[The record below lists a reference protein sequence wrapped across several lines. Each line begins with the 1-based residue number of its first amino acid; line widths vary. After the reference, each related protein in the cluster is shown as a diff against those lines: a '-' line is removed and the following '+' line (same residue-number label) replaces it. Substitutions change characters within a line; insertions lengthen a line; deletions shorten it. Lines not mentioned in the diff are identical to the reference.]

1 MTKTELR
8 KLQITNR
15 MILLKSRKS
24 ENGRVVKKLER
35 EYRRLED
42 K

>member
-15 MILLKSRKS
+15 TILLKSRKS
-24 ENGRVVKKLER
+24 ENSRIVKKLER